1 MVLCLGNCQRSLI
14 VHCNKSLLLG
24 HDFNSVSDVEISE
37 ISFNSF
43 FMSLVTESSARLYAF
58 VTFSLRNFLCWSLSI
73 SFCPRR
79 QSLWRTS
86 YFSTFS
92 FSLLWNWLF
101 SLLNLTFS
109 SIFET
114 SSLNGLSSSTY
125 GGVFRD
131 FMLNLLFCRQSLLFA
146 ML

>member
-1 MVLCLGNCQRSLI
+1 MVLCLGNCLRSLI

-114 SSLNGLSSSTY
+114 SSLSGLSSSTY